1 MKSQVFSE
9 KQIKDLAEGKEVVV
23 VEPVKKGEYLDVHP
37 TKGTPCIMIKYL
49 KETMMSILSF
59 VGEEFSV
66 KNKKGEKQWWCPKC
80 KSFWIKGTK
89 KFACKHIFVTKPLL
103 VRLDKI
109 EEQIVFSV
117 EKHYFETD
125 LKNPDNRYCSRYRHL
140 KKEINFKPKVNQ
152 EVWLQNFRR
161 IE

>member
-1 MKSQVFSE
+1 MKGQKFSE

-66 KNKKGEKQWWCPKC
+66 KNKKGGFVWFNKSNSISFLKNNKPFPEFEKAGW
-80 KSFWIKGTK
+80 
-89 KFACKHIFVTKPLL
+89 KPLL

-109 EEQIVFSV
+109 DEYEYDT
-117 EKHYFETD
+117 EKFWIET
-125 LKNPDNRYCSRYRHL
+125 
-140 KKEINFKPKVNQ
+140 
-152 EVWLQNFRR
+152 FRR
-161 IE
+161 TNK

>member
-66 KNKKGEKQWWCPKC
+66 KNKKGGFVWFNKSNSISFLKNNKPFPEFEKAGW
-80 KSFWIKGTK
+80 
-89 KFACKHIFVTKPLL
+89 KPLL

-109 EEQIVFSV
+109 DEYEYDT
-117 EKHYFETD
+117 EKFWIET
-125 LKNPDNRYCSRYRHL
+125 
-140 KKEINFKPKVNQ
+140 
-152 EVWLQNFRR
+152 FRR
-161 IE
+161 TNK

>member
-23 VEPVKKGEYLDVHP
+23 VEPKKKGEYFDVHP

-66 KNKKGEKQWWCPKC
+66 KNKKGGFVWFNKSNSISFLKNNKPFPEFEKAGW
-80 KSFWIKGTK
+80 
-89 KFACKHIFVTKPLL
+89 KPLL
-103 VRLDKI
+103 VRLEKI
-109 EEQIVFSV
+109 EEQKTMYINNWLETFKRV
-117 EKHYFETD
+117 EE
-125 LKNPDNRYCSRYRHL
+125 
-140 KKEINFKPKVNQ
+140 
-152 EVWLQNFRR
+152 
-161 IE
+161 

>member
-59 VGEEFSV
+59 VGEVVQASNE
-66 KNKKGEKQWWCPKC
+66 KGEKQWFCPKC
-80 KSFWIKGTK
+80 NNIVKQK
-89 KFACKHIFVTKPLL
+89 KELNYYECECNGGWTDFKPPLQKDFPWKPLL
-103 VRLDKI
+103 VRLEKI
-109 EEQIVFSV
+109 EEQKTMYINNWLETFKRV
-117 EKHYFETD
+117 EE
-125 LKNPDNRYCSRYRHL
+125 
-140 KKEINFKPKVNQ
+140 
-152 EVWLQNFRR
+152 
-161 IE
+161 